1 MPEASDSPEKDT
13 DSWAWSRTKIAG
25 SFHLGSGVVAL
36 LATIFFND
44 VALRYI
50 LSGQFLSF
58 AFVPVIDFDLR
69 CFFLGALVLFFL
81 AGGVAVTA
89 AWTKNRKIIPSS
101 YSQIL
106 LIQIS
111 SYCRH
116 PLSSYPHV
124 SSFPMFLHSNLIL
137 MSRTFCKAGFIF
149 AAVSTLITSAILL
162 SAALLLF
169 IYKNYLRGEVDDLM
183 RKLVVNEAKLL
194 VMLLI
199 LLIIGII
206 GIIKF

>member
-1 MPEASDSPEKDT
+1 
-13 DSWAWSRTKIAG
+13 
-25 SFHLGSGVVAL
+25 
-36 LATIFFND
+36 
-44 VALRYI
+44 
-50 LSGQFLSF
+50 
-58 AFVPVIDFDLR
+58 
-69 CFFLGALVLFFL
+69 
-81 AGGVAVTA
+81 
-89 AWTKNRKIIPSS
+89 
-101 YSQIL
+101 
-106 LIQIS
+106 
-111 SYCRH
+111 
-116 PLSSYPHV
+116 
-124 SSFPMFLHSNLIL
+124 

-149 AAVSTLITSAILL
+149 AAVSALILL